1 MTEDTTYGNEI
12 GKVIWFDRR
21 LGYGFI
27 HIIQGDHID
36 KEVFCHYSNIQSES
50 PYKRLIPGECVSL
63 TIVENPEEKDENKR
77 LSSNNISGLFGSE
90 LMCENN
96 KYIYKIVTKR

>member
-1 MTEDTTYGNEI
+1 MTEDTSYGDEI

-27 HIIQGDHID
+27 HIIQGEHKSKD
-36 KEVFCHYSNIQSES
+36 VFCHYSNIQSES

-63 TIVENPEEKDENKR
+63 TIIENPEEEENKR
-77 LSSNNISGLFGSE
+77 FSSKDVTGIFGTE
-90 LMCENN
+90 LMCENE
-96 KYIYKIVTKR
+96 KYIYKIVTKRE